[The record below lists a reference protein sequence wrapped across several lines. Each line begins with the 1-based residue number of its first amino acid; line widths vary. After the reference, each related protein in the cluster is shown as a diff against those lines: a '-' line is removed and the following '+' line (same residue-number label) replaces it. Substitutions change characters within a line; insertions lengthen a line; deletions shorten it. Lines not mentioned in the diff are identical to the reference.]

1 MNSSVWVGLLAASAT
16 VLLTGQVIR
25 GRAPSIALLLSIA
38 GLLVLFRMISPVI
51 QTLQSTLEDLLNQSG
66 LKRELFAPLLKVLA
80 ITQITR
86 ISAELCRDAGER
98 GLAAKLELCG
108 GTTSLLCIL
117 PLAQEALKLIGALGT

>member
-1 MNSSVWVGLLAASAT
+1 MNSFVWVGLLAAAAT

-66 LKRELFAPLLKVLA
+66 LNRELFAPLLKVLA

>member
-1 MNSSVWVGLLAASAT
+1 MNSSVWVGLLAAAAT

-66 LKRELFAPLLKVLA
+66 LNRELFTPLLKVLA

-117 PLAQEALKLIGALGT
+117 PLAQEALKLIGALRT

>member
-1 MNSSVWVGLLAASAT
+1 MNCSVWVGLLAAAAT

-66 LKRELFAPLLKVLA
+66 LNRELFAPLLKVLA

>member
-1 MNSSVWVGLLAASAT
+1 MNSSVWVGLLAAAAT

-66 LKRELFAPLLKVLA
+66 LNRELFAPLLKVLA

-108 GTTSLLCIL
+108 GTTSVLCIL

>member
-1 MNSSVWVGLLAASAT
+1 MNSSVWVGLLAAAAT

-66 LKRELFAPLLKVLA
+66 LNRELFAPLLKVLA